1 MVAISMAHFLCHSGD
16 MSTPIKLIAG
26 LGNPG
31 REYQQT
37 RHNAG
42 FLFVDRIAEAY
53 GLGFRGESRFK
64 GELARL
70 QDGCQDCRL
79 LKPTTFM
86 NRSGQA
92 VAAVAGFYRIEP
104 AQILV
109 AHDDLD
115 LPAGTVRLKRGGG
128 HGGHNGLR
136 DIIQQLG
143 SQDFIRVRI
152 GIGHPGDRDAVTP
165 YVLSRPGR
173 ADEAAMNDAIGVAL
187 DILPTLLRG
196 ELEKAMQTLHSN

>member
-1 MVAISMAHFLCHSGD
+1 
-16 MSTPIKLIAG
+16 MSTPIKLICG

-42 FLFVDRIAEAY
+42 FLFVDRIAEVY
-53 GLGFRGESRFK
+53 GLVFREESRFR
-64 GELARL
+64 GRLARL
-70 QDGCQDCRL
+70 QDGRLDCRL

-86 NRSGQA
+86 NHSGQA
-92 VAAVAGFYRIEP
+92 VAAVAGFYRIDP

-115 LPAGTVRLKRGGG
+115 LPAGTVRLKCGGG

-143 SQDFIRVRI
+143 SQDFIRLRI

-165 YVLSRPGR
+165 YVLARPGR
-173 ADEAAMNDAIGVAL
+173 ADEAAIIEAIVAAL
-187 DILPTLLRG
+187 DILPSLLRG
-196 ELEKAMQTLHSN
+196 ELEKAMQDLHTQ

>member
-1 MVAISMAHFLCHSGD
+1 
-16 MSTPIKLIAG
+16 MSAPINLIVG

-42 FLFVDRIAEAY
+42 FLFVDRVAETH
-53 GLGFRGESRFK
+53 GLVLRSERRFK
-64 GELARL
+64 GDLARW
-70 QDGCQDCRL
+70 QDAGHDCRL
-79 LKPTTFM
+79 LKPATFM

-92 VAAVAGFYRIEP
+92 VTAVADFYRLAPE
-104 AQILV
+104 QILV
-109 AHDDLD
+109 AHDELD
-115 LPAGTVRLKRGGG
+115 LPPGTVRLKRGGG

-143 SQDFIRVRI
+143 SQDFLRLRI

-165 YVLSRPGR
+165 YVLARPGP
-173 ADEAAMNDAIGVAL
+173 AD
-187 DILPTLLRG
+187 
-196 ELEKAMQTLHSN
+196 EKAMTTAIEAALAVLPELLQGDLERAMHALHTD